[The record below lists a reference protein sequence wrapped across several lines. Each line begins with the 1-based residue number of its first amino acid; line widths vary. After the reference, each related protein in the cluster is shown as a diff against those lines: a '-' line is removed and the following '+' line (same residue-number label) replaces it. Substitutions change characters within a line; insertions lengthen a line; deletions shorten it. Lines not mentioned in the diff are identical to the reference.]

1 MILGEALCSV
11 NSARPTVV
19 RQIAIPAPS
28 GEAATVRAMLT
39 LGPWRRWSEVLSSG
53 RVQGS
58 LAAPHDHRWRMHRL
72 IGMRR
77 KPFVP
82 DVRDIRSIATGAC
95 VEIDICATRGPRDE
109 YSSV

>member
-28 GEAATVRAMLT
+28 GEAATVRVVLT
-39 LGPWRRWSEVLSSG
+39 LGPWRRWAEVLSSG

-82 DVRDIRSIATGAC
+82 DVGGLRSIAIGPYM
-95 VEIDICATRGPRDE
+95 EIALCATRGLRNV
-109 YSSV
+109 Y